1 MTERNNSYSNIFK
14 YLVVGMPKTSFAAF
28 VIVLACAIF
37 RDYFS
42 TWQHLF
48 VCIGILAICF
58 YETVIGAVQAIIKKR
73 YLHQDVYLTVAIL
86 GTFLIG
92 MFYEAII
99 AAAVF
104 AICRSV
110 VSTFVEWTEHYFG
123 VETKEDILLLKR
135 KSTYEKSLNSAITAF
150 SVISLFVIIALTVIV
165 PLIWRVQII
174 AWLRRAFILFAAACP
189 GAITIAAGI
198 EYYKCLHAA
207 YIKGIRFNSRESA
220 EKCSKV
226 TSVAFGKI
234 ELVSP
239 YRYDIELIEPNGIK
253 KAELVLLAAYACSF
267 SNDEVYETIVR
278 ESGVD
283 VDLTKVDMYK
293 NIGSRGTAVMLGD
306 VKLLAGSA
314 EFISEYVIGR
324 DDITPDDL
332 TVYVAVNGKYAGKIK
347 VKEAD
352 DGEYSVAIKKLNEAD
367 LDRVM
372 LLTSSP
378 EAEAKVIAEKLGIGE
393 TWAALSLE
401 ERQTKLKNLRDMQID
416 NERIAFVAD
425 SAEDAKLIKS
435 ADVGITVGAAASVI
449 EADAHIADG
458 NHAKIADVFI
468 MAHTLM
474 KNIKRNV
481 KVAIIFKILTIVLAL
496 FGIAG
501 VWSVAVVDTVAM
513 VLVLRGKKDSNY
525 I

>member
-1 MTERNNSYSNIFK
+1 LTERSNGFSNIFK
-14 YLVVGMPKTSFAAF
+14 YLVSGMPKTSFAAI

-42 TWQHLF
+42 TGQHLF
-48 VCIGILAICF
+48 VCIGMLVICG
-58 YETVIGAVQAIIKKR
+58 YETAIGAVRAILRKR

-86 GTFLIG
+86 GTFVIG

-104 AICRSV
+104 AMCRSV
-110 VSTFVEWTEHYFG
+110 VSTFVEWTEHHFG
-123 VETKEDILLLKR
+123 VETDSDILLLKR
-135 KSTYEKSLNSAITAF
+135 KSSYEKSLNGAITAF
-150 SVISLFVIIALTVIV
+150 SAISLFVIIALTVIV
-165 PLIWRVQII
+165 PLVWRVEII

-198 EYYKCLHAA
+198 EYYKALHAA
-207 YIKGIRFNSRESA
+207 YSKRIRFSSREA
-220 EKCSKV
+220 FEKCSKV

-239 YRYDIELIEPNGIK
+239 YRYDIETIDPNGMSN
-253 KAELVLLAAYACSF
+253 AELVLLAAYACSF
-267 SNDEVYETIVR
+267 SDNEVFETIVR

-283 VDLTKVDMYK
+283 VDLTKVAMYK
-293 NIGSRGTAVMLGD
+293 NFDNNGTAVMLGD
-306 VKLLAGSA
+306 VKLLAGNA
-314 EFISEYVIGR
+314 ELISEYVTDR
-324 DDITPDDL
+324 DDIISDDR
-332 TVYVAVNGKYAGKIK
+332 TVYIAANGKYAGKIR
-347 VKEAD
+347 VKDAD

-378 EAEAKVIAEKLGIGE
+378 EAEAKVISEKLGIGE
-393 TWAALSLE
+393 TWAALSLD

-416 NERIAFVAD
+416 NEGIAFVAD

-458 NHAKIADVFI
+458 NHEKIADVFI

-501 VWSVAVVDTVAM
+501 VWSVAVVDTIAM
-513 VLVLRGKKDSNY
+513 VLVLRGKKDSY
-525 I
+525 YM